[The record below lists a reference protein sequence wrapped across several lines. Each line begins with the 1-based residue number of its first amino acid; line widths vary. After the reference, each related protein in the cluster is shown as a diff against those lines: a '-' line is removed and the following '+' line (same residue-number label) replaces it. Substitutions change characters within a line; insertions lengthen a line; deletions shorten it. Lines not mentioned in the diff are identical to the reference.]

1 MLHLIASIEV
11 IIILK
16 NFLISK
22 EFNNNNFYLFGIIFF
37 FLPQNLINVLW
48 IAGRSDLICGVFIF
62 SSVIMFQKL
71 FLTSKLKYLL
81 WFSVTLILALMTKES
96 ALIINFYS
104 FFMIVFY
111 KNINNNKSVLKY
123 SVAVLILI
131 DLLYFIFRYVIFG
144 SISPG
149 FILNELSFYSIL
161 KTILYGI
168 WTLFI
173 PYDILDFIFLL
184 NKNWVLNYFSLIV
197 IFVFLLILI
206 SGIIKKTKLRNIIIF
221 LLFISL
227 GSLSIYVLTY
237 PSMRLMYLHLPMILL
252 ICIFSQLV
260 IGKKLKLI
268 LTFCLLLIIILGD
281 YNIYSRQKQINE
293 YTSEILKT
301 IDTNKNILIEKEILS
316 LFSLSRIGQ
325 SWALTDMNYLLS
337 FYNNQYNYI
346 TSNKCL
352 KLVDF
357 ETSSFNCYKNSINY
371 KYVNDSSFSIIAKN
385 DSYFLMNDSAIFTK
399 KSDTEYN
406 LGDDFSFK
414 ILKYSENIREFP
426 EEILVFVK
434 KNKMDSYLFLYF
446 WNDSIKISD
455 CNTFMERIR

>member
-1 MLHLIASIEV
+1 
-11 IIILK
+11 
-16 NFLISK
+16 
-22 EFNNNNFYLFGIIFF
+22 
-37 FLPQNLINVLW
+37 
-48 IAGRSDLICGVFIF
+48 
-62 SSVIMFQKL
+62 
-71 FLTSKLKYLL
+71 
-81 WFSVTLILALMTKES
+81 
-96 ALIINFYS
+96 
-104 FFMIVFY
+104 
-111 KNINNNKSVLKY
+111 
-123 SVAVLILI
+123 
-131 DLLYFIFRYVIFG
+131 
-144 SISPG
+144 
-149 FILNELSFYSIL
+149 L